1 MEMIARTALIA
12 TDDPHDWDPGIDALE
27 WRNKTQWRIIK
38 LSYQSISPQHHQSL
52 NLCMNYLFNDT
63 FYLLTITHVL
73 CRNLF
78 TKSVCFDLLTNIVTL
93 TFFKSV
99 TSLHNPTLST
109 VSPWSQD
116 HRKECVGLWSQ
127 TDGDLRTGRAY
138 WGQES
143 TLETDCLYS
152 TGCLY
157 CAVCNALYR
166 HSTRHST
173 DAARGHTLIWFRG
186 LLWDYIEL
194 FVRINK
200 TQLALK

>member
-52 NLCMNYLFNDT
+52 NLCMNYLYNDT

-99 TSLHNPTLST
+99 TSLHNPTLS
-109 VSPWSQD
+109 PWSQD
-116 HRKECVGLWSQ
+116 HRKECDGLWSR
-127 TDGDLRTGRAY
+127 TDGDLRTERAY

-143 TLETDCLYS
+143 TLGTDCLCAY
-152 TGCLY
+152 TVL
-157 CAVCNALYR
+157 AVCTVLSVM
-166 HSTRHST
+166 HCT
-173 DAARGHTLIWFRG
+173 DTVHATAQMLHGGTLSSGFEDYSEIILSF
-186 LLWDYIEL
+186 LLGSIKH
-194 FVRINK
+194 N
-200 TQLALK
+200 